1 MKNSNYTI
9 TITVPQS
16 PEKVFDA
23 ITNVR
28 GWWSGEIDGETDK
41 LGAEFTYRYQDFH
54 RSKQK
59 IVEFVPSKK
68 IVWEVVESHQSFVK
82 QKDEWKGTKIQFEIS
97 EKKGSTQLKFTH
109 VGLVPAFECYSDCAG
124 AWGSLITDN
133 LRQLIATGKGQPN
146 AFKEKPDILPT
157 R

>member
-1 MKNSNYTI
+1 MNTSDYTFA
-9 TITVPQS
+9 ITVTQS

-28 GWWSGEIDGETDK
+28 AWWSGEIDGETDK

-59 IVEFVPSKK
+59 IVEFVPGKK

-82 QKDEWKGTKIQFEIS
+82 QKDEWKGTKICFEIS
-97 EKKGSTQLKFTH
+97 QKDGRTQLRFTH
-109 VGLVPAFECYSDCAG
+109 M
-124 AWGSLITDN
+124 
-133 LRQLIATGKGQPN
+133 
-146 AFKEKPDILPT
+146 
-157 R
+157 